1 MQESQNDA
9 VRNDITRRIIIWSF
23 FPLLVYLV
31 QLNLWYYHVYNPLSR
46 IINKL
51 PVIMVLVLLLFA
63 LTIKTKNLK
72 VNSVAL
78 FFLPVIA
85 IYIFFMDKSL
95 VLWGH
100 ADKRNLFTTL
110 STYIYALVVM
120 FYINKSSKS
129 IFERNKKYLNIFIV
143 IIVSI
148 YISTFLLVTDNHPYM
163 ANALNFMIVVHSI
176 FQVDLGKIV
185 FFDLYSQYG
194 GYSIFFKPIFMFI
207 EPNILNISIIF
218 ALINL
223 FCCVGIYFII
233 TKVIKNP
240 KIQIASFL
248 TAIYLQYYSFTI
260 WPAEKYFQVYPIRML
275 WPIATTLV
283 VILTF
288 KQNMLKRQIYF
299 ALCSVFAIYWNIE
312 TGLAVILGLVFFQ
325 LVISANKS
333 QVIKNL
339 ITYSFLAVI
348 FFTIFTLGIQF
359 LSGKSFDPE
368 LFTRSLRIYPTGAF
382 LLLNKI
388 WLIVLFVY
396 GCVAI
401 ISFKLK
407 SEDFEVK
414 WFLSWLSIGL
424 LMYHLLR
431 PLQHEATLSN
441 VFWPFSICLG
451 IILEYLRSYPSSRLI
466 TPSQKSFNLPSKK
479 GIPKNKDWSQI
490 SLKENLKRFKLATT
504 PFVFNF
510 YRPSVFLPLF
520 ITFIFSL
527 LIVFLYK
534 IQGGTVVVNEERIWE
549 LSDKNSTRV
558 LYNYINDF
566 NSPAW
571 ITVSDQVNG
580 FKSPWQRRIEY
591 SKTIKKSEV
600 TTDLLILSDYDS
612 VLYGYAN
619 AKSPVSWANWRHA
632 WVESEFEEVMEKL
645 KTGKIQTVLVDIYPG
660 TNMYPFSIHANLPT
674 KDFDARVLGAVHKYF
689 KLSET
694 IDGGYVYPA
703 LKVGDWYKSRLE
715 VYRFIG

>member
-1 MQESQNDA
+1 MEENQNNA
-9 VRNDITRRIIIWSF
+9 VREDIARRIIIWSF
-23 FPLLVYLV
+23 FPLLVYLT
-31 QLNLWYYHVYNPLSR
+31 QLNLWYLQTNNPISK

-51 PVIMVLVLLLFA
+51 PVIAVLVLLLIA
-63 LTIKTKNLK
+63 LTIKTKKLK
-72 VNSVAL
+72 VNSLAL
-78 FFLPVIA
+78 FLLPVIA

-100 ADKRNLFTTL
+100 ADKRNIITTL
-110 STYIYALVVM
+110 STYIYALGVM
-120 FYINKSSKS
+120 FYINKKSKS
-129 IFERNKKYLNIFIV
+129 IFERNRKYLNIFIV
-143 IIVSI
+143 ISVSV
-148 YISTFLLVTDNHPYM
+148 YISTFLLITENHPYM
-163 ANALNFMIVVHSI
+163 ANALNFMIVVHSL

-223 FCCVGIYFII
+223 FCCVTLYFII

-248 TAIYLQYYSFTI
+248 TAIYLQYYSFTT

-283 VILTF
+283 VILTL
-288 KQNMLKRQIYF
+288 KQNIFKRQIYF
-299 ALCSVFAIYWNIE
+299 ALCSVFAVYWNIE
-312 TGLAVILGLVFFQ
+312 TGLAIILSLVLLQ
-325 LVISANKS
+325 LVISLNKH

-339 ITYSFLAVI
+339 ITYLFLVVI
-348 FFTIFTLGIQF
+348 LFTILTIGIQ
-359 LSGKSFDPE
+359 LISGKSFDPE
-368 LFTRSLRIYPTGAF
+368 LFTRSLRLYPTGAL

-388 WLIVLFVY
+388 WLIVMFVY

-407 SEDFEVK
+407 SDFFEVK

-431 PLQHEATLSN
+431 TGQHEATLSN

-451 IILEYLRSYPSSRLI
+451 VILEYLRSNPFSRLI
-466 TPSQKSFNLPSKK
+466 TPSQKSFNLHSKK
-479 GIPKNKDWSQI
+479 GIPEDKDWSQI
-490 SLKENLKRFKLATT
+490 SLKQNLKRLKSTST
-504 PFVFNF
+504 DFVLNF
-510 YRPSVFLPLF
+510 YRPLVFLPLL

-527 LIVFLYK
+527 LIVFLFK
-534 IQGGTVVVNEERIWE
+534 IQGGTVVANEERIWE
-549 LSDKNSTRV
+549 LSNKNSTRD
-558 LYNYINDF
+558 LYNYTNDF
-566 NSPAW
+566 NES
-571 ITVSDQVNG
+571 IFINVSDQVNG

-591 SKTIKKSEV
+591 SKTIRKNEL

-619 AKSPVSWANWRHA
+619 AQSPVSWANWRHA
-632 WVESEFEEVMEKL
+632 FFDWEFKEVIEKF
-645 KTGKIQTVLVDIYPG
+645 KAGKIKTVLIDIYPG
-660 TNMYPFSIHANLPT
+660 TNMHPFSIHGEGL
-674 KDFDARVLGAVHKYF
+674 DEEILDAVNKYYE
-689 KLSET
+689 LSET
-694 IDGGYVYPA
+694 VDGGYVYSG
-703 LKVGDWYKSRLE
+703 LQNYGWYKSRLE
-715 VYRFIG
+715 MYVLKD